1 MGIPPVSQDR
11 DPAMTIRR
19 PYLMFLGNAPD
30 QLAAKTA
37 QGIVH
42 WRPEWC
48 LGQMRLAGCKAD
60 LGLPEMTLDQAVAA
74 GVKTVIVGVA
84 NRGGVLSDDWV
95 PLLADALGRG
105 LDLASGLHQRL
116 CEVPVVAAAAAQ
128 AGRQL
133 VDVRHPTRDFVVGSG
148 ARRPGKRLL
157 TVGTDCSIGKM
168 YTALAL
174 EKAMRA
180 RGFDADFRAT
190 GQTGIFIAGSG
201 VSVDAVVADFISG
214 AVEYLSPAAEPGHWD
229 LIEGQGSLF
238 HASYAGVSLGLLHGA
253 QADALVMCHEPT
265 RRHMRGLPHYP
276 LPTLED
282 CIAANLQAARL
293 TNPAVRCV
301 GIALNTAALEDA
313 AADTLLAETAAR
325 LGLPAVDPLRTG
337 VGAIVDQ
344 LA

>member
-1 MGIPPVSQDR
+1 MI
-11 DPAMTIRR
+11 IRR

-37 QGIVH
+37 QGIVQ

-48 LGQMRLAGCKAD
+48 AGQLRLTGCAAD
-60 LGLPEMTLDQAVAA
+60 LGLGDMSLDQAAAA

-84 NRGGVLSDDWV
+84 NRGGVLADDWV

-105 LDLASGLHQRL
+105 MDLASGLHQRL
-116 CEVPVVAAAAAQ
+116 SDVPILAAAAARH
-128 AGRQL
+128 GRQL
-133 VDVRHPTRDFVVGSG
+133 IDVRHPTRDFAVGTG
-148 ARRPGKRLL
+148 AKRPGRRLL

-180 RGFDADFRAT
+180 RGLAADFRAT

-201 VSVDAVVADFISG
+201 VSVDAVVADFIAG
-214 AVEYLSPAAEPGHWD
+214 AVEYLSPAADPGHWD

-253 QADALVMCHEPT
+253 QPDALVMCHEPT
-265 RRHMRGLPHYP
+265 RRHMRGLPHFA
-276 LPTLED
+276 LPALED

-301 GIALNTAALEDA
+301 GIALNTAALGNAA
-313 AADTLLAETAAR
+313 AADLLAETADR
-325 LGLPAVDPLRTG
+325 HRLPAVDPLRGG
-337 VGAIVDQ
+337 VDAIVDR
-344 LA
+344 LV

>member
-1 MGIPPVSQDR
+1 
-11 DPAMTIRR
+11 MTIRR

-37 QGIVH
+37 QGIVQ
-42 WRPEWC
+42 WRRDWC
-48 LGQMRLAGCKAD
+48 VGQMRLSGCKAD
-60 LGLPEMTLDQAVAA
+60 LGLPDMSLDQAVAA
-74 GVKTVIVGVA
+74 GVATVIVGVA
-84 NRGGVLSDDWV
+84 NRGGVLGEDWV

-116 CEVPVVAAAAAQ
+116 SDVPLLAAAAARH
-128 AGRQL
+128 GRQL
-133 VDVRHPTRDFVVGSG
+133 FDVRHPTREFAVGTG

-180 RGFDADFRAT
+180 RGLAADFRAT

-201 VSVDAVVADFISG
+201 VSIDAVVADFISG
-214 AVEYLSPAAEPGHWD
+214 AVEYLAPAAAPDHWD

-253 QADALVMCHEPT
+253 QPDALVMCHEPT
-265 RRHMRGLPHYP
+265 RRHMRGLPGFP
-276 LPTLED
+276 LPSLED

-301 GIALNTAALEDA
+301 GIAINTAALDA
-313 AADTLLAETAAR
+313 AAATRLLAETADR

-337 VGAIVDQ
+337 VGAIVDR
-344 LA
+344 LV

>member
-1 MGIPPVSQDR
+1 
-11 DPAMTIRR
+11 MTIRR

-37 QGIVH
+37 QGIVQ

-48 LGQMRLAGCKAD
+48 VGQLRLAGCKAD

-116 CEVPVVAAAAAQ
+116 CEVPVLAAAAAG

-133 VDVRHPTRDFVVGSG
+133 VDVRHPTRDFAVGTG
-148 ARRPGKRLL
+148 AKRPGKRLL

-190 GQTGIFIAGSG
+190 GQTGIFIAGEG
-201 VSVDAVVADFISG
+201 VSIDAVVSDFVSG
-214 AVEYLSPAAEPGHWD
+214 AVERLSPANDPDHWD

-238 HASYAGVSLGLLHGA
+238 HPSYAGVTLGLIHGS
-253 QADALVMCHEPT
+253 QPDVLVLCHEPT
-265 RRHMRGLPHYP
+265 RRHMRGLPHYG
-276 LPTLED
+276 LPDLQA
-282 CIAANLQAARL
+282 CIEANLEAARL
-293 TNPAVRCV
+293 TNPAVRCIGASINTV
-301 GIALNTAALEDA
+301 NLPRTEALAY
-313 AADTLLAETAAR
+313 LAKTEKV
-325 LGLPAVDPLRTG
+325 LGLPAVDPFRTG
-337 VGAIVDQ
+337 VGPLIDR